1 MITRQNIPLKVLLVF
16 LLASCNL
23 LMADAQSSQPS
34 EKQILTRSLVDSQNY
49 VFVAQS
55 AIPMSGRART
65 LTSQY
70 DLKITQHSIVSYLPY
85 FGRSD
90 MPPIDPSQGGIQFT
104 SKDFDY
110 KLTEKKKGGWNI
122 DIKPKDYR
130 DVPRMFL
137 TISTDGYA
145 SLQVTSNTR
154 QSISFNG
161 YITAPEAPKSG
172 Q

>member
-1 MITRQNIPLKVLLVF
+1 MISLHHFSKPTLLF
-16 LLASCNL
+16 SLLAAFTL
-23 LMADAQSSQPS
+23 VKVDAQSSQPS
-34 EKQILTRSLVDSQNY
+34 EKQVLTKSLVDAQNY

-70 DLKITQHSIVSYLPY
+70 DMKITPASIVTYLPY

-90 MPPIDPSQGGIQFT
+90 MPPIDPSQGGIIFT

-110 KLTEKKKGGWNI
+110 KLTAQKKGGWNI

-137 TISTDGYA
+137 TISADGYA

-161 YITAPEAPKSG
+161 YITAPAAPTSG